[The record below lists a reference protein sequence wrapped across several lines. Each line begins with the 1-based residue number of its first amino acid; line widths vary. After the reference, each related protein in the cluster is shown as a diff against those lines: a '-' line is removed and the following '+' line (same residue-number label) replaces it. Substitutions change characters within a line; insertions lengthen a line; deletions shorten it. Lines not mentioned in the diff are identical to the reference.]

1 MDNAGG
7 ITMRTLVFAVVMLW
21 CGTAA
26 ADSVSLSQLTLGCK
40 PAGVLLLMF
49 DVAQGSINPRVVRDY
64 CKFFKRGEIVS
75 VTRSDNQLCIRGAG
89 DSECYFQVDI
99 PNGVSVRD
107 DGWRFPPKQ

>member
-1 MDNAGG
+1 
-7 ITMRTLVFAVVMLW
+7 MRTLVATVAMLW

-26 ADSVSLSQLTLGCK
+26 ADYVSLSQLTLGCK
-40 PAGVLLLMF
+40 PAGVIALMF
-49 DVAQGSINPRVVRDY
+49 EISEGSINPRVVSEY
-64 CKFFKRGEIVS
+64 CKFFKRGEVVS
-75 VTRSDNQLCIRGAG
+75 VTRSDKLLCIRGGG